1 MKKIKIDE
9 DEMLRKCCVLL
20 SEHFDTVQIL
30 VSGLNQDGDTY
41 FNQKGSGNAFA
52 RRAMMS
58 YAINMNT
65 ADTLSDSLKDS
76 LKIKGDEE

>member
-1 MKKIKIDE
+1 
-9 DEMLRKCCVLL
+9 
-20 SEHFDTVQIL
+20 
-30 VSGLNQDGDTY
+30 
-41 FNQKGSGNAFA
+41 
-52 RRAMMS
+52 MMS